1 MAKKKAKIKKLDG
14 KSMDVAERAK
24 LKTEIEKVLKKDA
37 RLWDE
42 EQTDLNQ
49 TLLLDLVER
58 TDEAIISLLLK
69 NPILRKKFFT
79 KIKDVFVFKTNDFRF
94 FIEENKIDN
103 SYTQYKNRIGLSDGR
118 RFLKDSRDVVLSFPY
133 KDCVLEGGQTKD
145 DGIDVSFPPPEKNGK
160 YEKKETKRKEIFFNE
175 VLAQDEIDRLFD
187 KKAFV
192 NWKRYTKSGEKSVGE
207 IKRNKS
213 DTIQENMIIKGNN
226 LLALHSLKQ
235 KFTGK
240 VKLIYIDPPYNTGGA
255 TDSFAYNNTFNH
267 STWLTFM
274 KNRLEVSKNLLKEN
288 GFICVAI
295 DHHELFYLG
304 ALADEIFGK
313 QNRIAIITVQHN
325 PKGRNQDSFFS
336 ENCDY
341 MLVYAKDRKEAKFN
355 NVAIDAAVLSRFDEL
370 DKNGKFRYENFIRA
384 RSDRSR
390 KKRPKNWYP
399 LYVSKDLKVITSE
412 KKKGYYEVF
421 PTTDNGDFTWKNIQE
436 KFEEL
441 NDGDYFKAKIEN
453 EKVVIYHK
461 YREQQVFKNVW
472 VDKKYQSEFHGTNI
486 LKKLL
491 GKGVRFSYPKS
502 LYTVLD
508 TLKIMTS
515 DDDIVL
521 DFFAGSG
528 TTAHALMQLNKDDGG
543 NRKFILVEQMDYVE
557 DVTRARVQ
565 AVIEKEKLETN
576 FVYFELA
583 KWNEQAREKIMA
595 CKNFTALKK
604 LFDGLYE
611 KYFLNYNVKIE
622 KFKEEVMQN
631 DHFKALPLEE
641 QKKIFHAMLDL
652 NQMYICQSEMED
664 KRFGIAKED
673 QKLTNEFYNE

>member
-1 MAKKKAKIKKLDG
+1 MAKKKAKIKKLDS

-58 TDEAIISLLLK
+58 TDEAIIGLLLK

-79 KIKDVFVFKTNDFRF
+79 KIKDVFVFKTNHFRF

-103 SYTQYKNRIGLSDGR
+103 SYTQYKNRIGLSDGK
-118 RFLKDSRDVVLSFPY
+118 RFLKDSRDVVLNFPY

-192 NWKRYTKSGEKSVGE
+192 NWKRYTKSDAKSVGE
-207 IKRNKS
+207 IKRNKGG
-213 DTIQENMIIKGNN
+213 TIQENMIIKGNN

-267 STWLTFM
+267 SSWLTFM
-274 KNRLEVSKNLLKEN
+274 KNRLDVAAQFLRDD
-288 GFICVAI
+288 GFIAITI
-295 DHHELFYLG
+295 DHAELFYLG
-304 ALADEIFGK
+304 TLADEIFGAN
-313 QNRIAIITVQHN
+313 NRVGIVTIYIN
-325 PKGRNQDSFFS
+325 PKGRQHERFFS
-336 ENCDY
+336 AATEY
-341 MLVYAKDRKEAKFN
+341 MLVYAKNANIAKFN
-355 NVAIDAAVLSRFDEL
+355 KVTL
-370 DKNGKFRYENFIRA
+370 DSEKESQFKYEDDTGKYRLDNFARIRENTRRTEKPDF
-384 RSDRSR
+384 
-390 KKRPKNWYP
+390 WYP
-399 LYVSKDLKVITSE
+399 LYVSPDMKEIDVESQDGWEIVYPIS
-412 KKKGYYEVF
+412 
-421 PTTDNGDFTWKNIQE
+421 NGKEYSWKTKRETFIERNKNSQFVAMHNNDEIKIFNKYHQQQVLKNI
-436 KFEEL
+436 
-441 NDGDYFKAKIEN
+441 
-453 EKVVIYHK
+453 
-461 YREQQVFKNVW
+461 W
-472 VDKKYQSEFHGTNI
+472 TDKKYFPEFQGTNI

-491 GKGVRFSYPKS
+491 GKDIQFSYPKS
-502 LYTVLD
+502 LYAVLD

-565 AVIEKEKLETN
+565 AAIEKEKLETN

-611 KYFLNYNVKIE
+611 KYFLNYNVKINE
-622 KFKEEVMQN
+622 FKDEVMQN